1 MAATYHSIIKTVKT
15 QGRFAWDY
23 LENFRIY
30 IALKEGTMN
39 ILNIFLGSSKD
50 LMYARKH
57 IGNIIRRLNDQWM
70 EKGVRIRLC
79 VWEDFR
85 TEYEDKSKQQE
96 YIDELVLPSHICIFL
111 YDNRI
116 NPYTQKELNAK
127 IGQDLSAVT
136 VYHIPNKDGV
146 WNEAVDVDT
155 MLKNQ
160 NITPNDVSNINDIDA
175 LIESLVSRYI
185 VGKGWDNGSA
195 VTMETKYLYTTIPWD
210 LSKEVDAYEDAV
222 RSIDGIAQEF
232 LSIRLVLHPKK
243 DIHLLE
249 QTDHYIP
256 LLKEK
261 VSESDLVEFAK
272 AQELQHANPDK
283 RPVISLF
290 TRGAIFKSEVNAEF
304 ARLIEGKDLFSVRV
318 NPPYDTVKWRL
329 LCWLLRVKTNFIAS
343 VDMTC
348 FQFKNHF
355 LYYFGKPVVSLTEFD
370 PSGDADKISEELE
383 AKKEEIVGKGVSM
396 DKSEIVELQN
406 LLSEK
411 QFLEC
416 KLKMVVVKVTNQW
429 LLESIQFK
437 AEEVA
442 NLDSKCFGH
451 KLALQEN
458 MLDNTIEQ
466 ARAILD
472 SWKEALDALN
482 KEEDELEGQLLEVN
496 REKARTI
503 ANQIKDI
510 CLKKEK
516 LIKNLVEKKQMP
528 PVELLATQIYIVGLF
543 DTFIKETAQPQEEDE
558 LYFRI
563 FKDADT
569 FGYLSPQV
577 EMARLNYGNAFSR
590 KKDHKDAYECYIKA
604 IRNLGCFP
612 DNNVMLRHLKT
623 HAYISAIQT
632 LLDIDF
638 RQNTIWRLLKDLQ
651 QMLESW
657 KSAGYDCI
665 AEEGAYYAALI
676 RSTTSDFASSHEMVE
691 EAEKVFEEAGSGS
704 RVPVNHEFYHE
715 VLCYLPANIAG
726 YYIDKFEEWGY
737 KTEAGSYIK
746 KCNILCER
754 TIENALRLQK
764 EDRLM
769 SMEMQGRAYHQLGF
783 LAANLPS
790 NYWMQAKDY
799 YAKAYNLRLQILRI
813 SNAASDAASL
823 AETAVNIGALY
834 LQMVKVDLF
843 CNCNANVIDVFSIT
857 MRYAETAVNIY
868 QKLMH
873 HGEEESELCYYR
885 AIQLKG
891 SIIYQYAECGYP
903 TANKSEGIRLL

>member
-1 MAATYHSIIKTVKT
+1 
-15 QGRFAWDY
+15 
-23 LENFRIY
+23 
-30 IALKEGTMN
+30 MN

-318 NPPYDTVKWRL
+318 NPPYDTVKWRH
-329 LCWLLRVKTNFIAS
+329 A
-343 VDMTC
+343 
-348 FQFKNHF
+348 
-355 LYYFGKPVVSLTEFD
+355 
-370 PSGDADKISEELE
+370 
-383 AKKEEIVGKGVSM
+383 
-396 DKSEIVELQN
+396 
-406 LLSEK
+406 
-411 QFLEC
+411 
-416 KLKMVVVKVTNQW
+416 
-429 LLESIQFK
+429 
-437 AEEVA
+437 
-442 NLDSKCFGH
+442 
-451 KLALQEN
+451 
-458 MLDNTIEQ
+458 
-466 ARAILD
+466 
-472 SWKEALDALN
+472 
-482 KEEDELEGQLLEVN
+482 
-496 REKARTI
+496 
-503 ANQIKDI
+503 
-510 CLKKEK
+510 
-516 LIKNLVEKKQMP
+516 
-528 PVELLATQIYIVGLF
+528 LLA
-543 DTFIKETAQPQEEDE
+543 
-558 LYFRI
+558 
-563 FKDADT
+563 
-569 FGYLSPQV
+569 
-577 EMARLNYGNAFSR
+577 
-590 KKDHKDAYECYIKA
+590 
-604 IRNLGCFP
+604 
-612 DNNVMLRHLKT
+612 
-623 HAYISAIQT
+623 
-632 LLDIDF
+632 
-638 RQNTIWRLLKDLQ
+638 
-651 QMLESW
+651 
-657 KSAGYDCI
+657 I
-665 AEEGAYYAALI
+665 ACQ
-676 RSTTSDFASSHEMVE
+676 D
-691 EAEKVFEEAGSGS
+691 
-704 RVPVNHEFYHE
+704 
-715 VLCYLPANIAG
+715 
-726 YYIDKFEEWGY
+726 
-737 KTEAGSYIK
+737 
-746 KCNILCER
+746 
-754 TIENALRLQK
+754 
-764 EDRLM
+764 
-769 SMEMQGRAYHQLGF
+769 
-783 LAANLPS
+783 
-790 NYWMQAKDY
+790 
-799 YAKAYNLRLQILRI
+799 
-813 SNAASDAASL
+813 
-823 AETAVNIGALY
+823 
-834 LQMVKVDLF
+834 
-843 CNCNANVIDVFSIT
+843 
-857 MRYAETAVNIY
+857 
-868 QKLMH
+868 
-873 HGEEESELCYYR
+873 
-885 AIQLKG
+885 
-891 SIIYQYAECGYP
+891 
-903 TANKSEGIRLL
+903 